1 MHSSAVLD
9 FLQQRSSSSSRSL
22 TAPGPDAQ
30 QLQQLLSMACRVP
43 DHGRLVPWRFLLIE
57 GDARTALGALLVAR
71 MRELDPSASAAVIDK
86 EGARFSF
93 APTIVTVIAR
103 VTAGHK
109 IPEREQL
116 LSAGA
121 VTYQLLLAAQ
131 AMGFGAQWLT
141 AWAAY
146 DSVICAALGLSD
158 NESVVGFVHI
168 GTMSV
173 APAQRDRPDAIQL
186 TSRWTPPT

>member
-1 MHSSAVLD
+1 MSPTAALE
-9 FLQQRSSSSSRSL
+9 FLAQRCSSSSRSL
-22 TAPGPDAQ
+22 TGPGPDAE
-30 QLQQLLSMACRVP
+30 QLQQLLSIACRVP

-57 GDARTALGALLVAR
+57 GDARAALGALLVKR
-71 MRELDPSASAAVIDK
+71 TRELDPQAVATVIDK
-86 EGARFSF
+86 EAARFSF
-93 APTIVTVIAR
+93 APTIVVVIAR
-103 VTAGHK
+103 LTPRHK

-146 DSVICAALGLSD
+146 DPVITAALGLTD
-158 NESVVGFVHI
+158 HESIVGFVHI
-168 GTMSV
+168 GAMTTK
-173 APAQRDRPDAIQL
+173 PAQRERPDARALL
-186 TSRWTPPT
+186 TRWIAPA

>member
-1 MHSSAVLD
+1 MSPDPVLD
-9 FLQQRSSSSSRSL
+9 FLAQRCSSSSRSL
-22 TAPGPDAQ
+22 TGPGPDAV
-30 QLQQLLSMACRVP
+30 QLQQLLSIACRVP

-57 GDARTALGALLVAR
+57 GEARAVLGEMLVR
-71 MRELDPSASAAVIDK
+71 RTRELDPQAAAAVIDK
-86 EGARFSF
+86 EAARFSF

-103 VTAGHK
+103 LTPGHK

-146 DSVICAALGLSD
+146 DPVITAALGLAEH
-158 NESVVGFVHI
+158 ESVVGFVHI
-168 GTMSV
+168 GAKSQDPV
-173 APAQRDRPDAIQL
+173 QRERPDPAQL
-186 TSRWTPPT
+186 LSRWTPPA

>member
-1 MHSSAVLD
+1 MSPTSVLD
-9 FLQQRSSSSSRSL
+9 FFAQRCSSSSRSL
-22 TAPGPDAQ
+22 TGPGPDAQ
-30 QLQQLLSMACRVP
+30 QLQQLLSIACRVP

-57 GDARTALGALLVAR
+57 GGARAVLGELLVKR
-71 MRELDPSASAAVIDK
+71 TRELDPQAAAPVIDK
-86 EGARFSF
+86 EAARFCF

-103 VTAGHK
+103 LTPGHK

-146 DSVICAALGLSD
+146 DPVICAALGLAEH
-158 NESVVGFVHI
+158 ESVVGFVHI
-168 GTMSV
+168 GSMSQ
-173 APAQRDRPDAIQL
+173 APAQRERPDPQQL
-186 TSRWTPPT
+186 LSRWAPPA